1 MIQQFI
7 SKIGKTSL
15 RYSLVLGS
23 LAQFSANC
31 GTYIF
36 QRKIRIRHV
45 LAQLEIIGTQSLWII
60 CICALSV
67 GAVFGLQVGGIFA
80 IFKAEA
86 ILGAATGMALTR
98 ELAPIITATVLTGR
112 AGSAMT
118 AEISTMKVN
127 EQIDAM
133 EAMAVNPA
141 EYIAVPRIIASIIA
155 TPLLTIFCIFMGMIG
170 AYLVAVVIFSVDVGI
185 FLTKLREFLVP
196 DDIFQGLQKSV
207 VFGATYSIVC
217 CFYGL
222 NASGGAKGV
231 GEGTTNAVITTL
243 LLLLF
248 FDFIITYLQVVVRI

>member
-1 MIQQFI
+1 MFT
-7 SKIGKTSL
+7 SALEKIGS
-15 RYSLVLGS
+15 RSMAYSFTLGS
-23 LAQFSANC
+23 LAVFAWNCFKTLTKNPIKVRNTIVQF
-31 GTYIF
+31 
-36 QRKIRIRHV
+36 
-45 LAQLEIIGTQSLWII
+45 EIIGAQSIWII
-60 CICALSV
+60 MICALSI

-133 EAMAVNPA
+133 EAMAVNPIHHLA
-141 EYIAVPRIIASIIA
+141 IPRIIASIIA
-155 TPLLTIFCIFMGMIG
+155 TPLLTGVCMLMGMIG
-170 AYLVAVVIFSVDVGI
+170 AYFVAVLIFSVDIGI
-185 FLTKLREFLVP
+185 FITKTREFISGS
-196 DDIFQGLQKSV
+196 DIVQGLQKSV
-207 VFGATYSIVC
+207 VFGATFSIVC

-222 NASGGAKGV
+222 SASGGAKGV
-231 GEGTTNAVITTL
+231 GQGTTNAVIATL

-248 FDFIITYLQVVVRI
+248 FDFIITYLQVVVGL